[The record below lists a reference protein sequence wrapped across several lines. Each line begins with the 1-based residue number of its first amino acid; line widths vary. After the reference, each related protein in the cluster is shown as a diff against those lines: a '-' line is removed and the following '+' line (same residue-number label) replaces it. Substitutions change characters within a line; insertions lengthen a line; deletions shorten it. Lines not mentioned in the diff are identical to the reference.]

1 MSGRLMPASAY
12 PLIRALVPVAEEAG
26 HMAFVHALLD
36 GTMPGRV
43 FADDVDRPR
52 SAIILPDNGFCFGIG
67 AADEALVVAILP
79 GILAQ
84 PSPEPA
90 LLWAT
95 TGAWAL
101 VLGRHLKEPR
111 TRNEYHYAPMLPQP
125 APRMP
130 PGFRLRPL
138 DFEVASDPQFGK
150 GIDPW
155 VVRNWGGPKSFVER
169 CFGWAVMSPEG
180 LAAICTACSIG
191 GGEAEVEIGTAF
203 AYRERGL
210 AYAAALAFVAEC
222 ERRNLRPAW
231 TCATGNAGSERLAE
245 KLGFVLFREVTGYP
259 LN

>member
-1 MSGRLMPASAY
+1 MSVGPIPASAY
-12 PLIRALVPVAEEAG
+12 PLIRALVPGADEAG

-43 FADDVDRPR
+43 LADDADRPR
-52 SAIILPDNGFCFGIG
+52 SAIILPDNGFCFAIG
-67 AADEALVVAILP
+67 APDETLVAATVP

-84 PSPEPA
+84 PPPEPA
-90 LLWAT
+90 LLWAS
-95 TGAWAL
+95 TGAWAA

-111 TRNEYHYAPMLPQP
+111 TRNEYHYLPMVPQP
-125 APRMP
+125 APRPP
-130 PGFRLRPL
+130 PGFRLRAIDL
-138 DFEVASDPQFGK
+138 EVANDPQFGK
-150 GIDPW
+150 GLDPW
-155 VVRNWGGPKSFVER
+155 VVRIWGGPAQFVER

-203 AYRERGL
+203 EYRERGL
-210 AYAAALAFVAEC
+210 AYAAALAFFAEC
-222 ERRNLRPAW
+222 GSRNLRPAW